1 MQKNKSMV
9 PKEGRNATT
18 KTRLVSRNAALSV
31 LQRLDLRLRGILV
44 EPPMNTAVAQAYP
57 KRGWIARRL
66 TGLALALVWLVLAV
80 LSFWAMAALYIDV
93 RLSILKVPLTILYA
107 VTLVV
112 ILAKYKL
119 HVRSALL
126 CFGCFC
132 VVLVWWLNLKPT
144 NTAAWQPNVDR
155 PAWTE
160 IDGDRLI
167 IHNLRDCDYRT
178 ETDYSS
184 CWSDRTVNLSDLR
197 GVDLFFTTW
206 GVRWIGH
213 PILSF
218 QFGNDQH
225 VAFSIEAR
233 YKAGQGYSA
242 ILGFF
247 RQYELIFVVAD
258 ERDVIR
264 LRTNFRK
271 DEEVF
276 LYRARLVPQ
285 SARAIFL
292 SYVEYLNQLKDH
304 PEWYNALTR
313 NCTTAI
319 DKQIASKVANPQ
331 PWNYQILVNGT
342 LDELLFNRGR
352 LVTDGLAFKD
362 LKSRAHINAIAK
374 GADGSPDFSTIIRT
388 NRPGFENLK

>member
-1 MQKNKSMV
+1 
-9 PKEGRNATT
+9 
-18 KTRLVSRNAALSV
+18 
-31 LQRLDLRLRGILV
+31 LQRFGLPLHGSRA
-44 EPPMNTAVAQAYP
+44 ESPMSTTVAQAYP
-57 KRGWIARRL
+57 KRGLVARWL
-66 TGLALALVWLVLAV
+66 TGLGLALVWLVLAV
-80 LSFWAMAALYIDV
+80 FSFWAMAALYIDF
-93 RLSILKVPLTILYA
+93 RSPLLRVPLTIVYA
-107 VTLVV
+107 VILVV

-119 HVRSALL
+119 RVRSALL

-132 VVLVWWLNLKPT
+132 LVLAWWLNLKPT
-144 NTAAWQPNVDR
+144 NTGAWQSDVER
-155 PAWTE
+155 PAWVE
-160 IDGDRLI
+160 MDGDRMI
-167 IHNLRDCDYRT
+167 IHNLRNCEYRT
-178 ETDYSS
+178 ETDYSN
-184 CWSDRTVNLSDLR
+184 CWSDRMVNLSDLR

-218 QFGNDQH
+218 QFGDDQH
-225 VAFSIEAR
+225 IAFSIEAR
-233 YKAGQGYSA
+233 YKGQQAYSA

-258 ERDVIR
+258 ERDLIR

-276 LYRARLVPQ
+276 LYRARMGPE

-292 SYVEYLNQLKDH
+292 TYVEYLNQLKDH

-313 NCTTAI
+313 NCTTTL
-319 DKQIASKVANPQ
+319 DKQISSEVAKPQ
-331 PWNYQILVNGT
+331 PWNYQFLVNGT
-342 LDELLFNRGR
+342 LDELLYDRGR

-362 LKSRAHINAIAK
+362 LKNSANINAIAK
-374 GADGSPDFSTIIRT
+374 AAGKYADFSAIIRT

>member
-1 MQKNKSMV
+1 MSS
-9 PKEGRNATT
+9 T
-18 KTRLVSRNAALSV
+18 
-31 LQRLDLRLRGILV
+31 
-44 EPPMNTAVAQAYP
+44 VAQTNP
-57 KRGWIARRL
+57 KRGLVARWL
-66 TGLALALVWLVLAV
+66 TGIGLALVWLIVAV

-93 RLSILKVPLTILYA
+93 RVPMLRLPLTILYA
-107 VTLVV
+107 AILVA
-112 ILAKYKL
+112 ILARYKL
-119 HVRSALL
+119 HIRSALL
-126 CFGCFC
+126 CFGSFC
-132 VVLVWWLNLKPT
+132 VVLAWWLNLKPT
-144 NTAAWQPNVDR
+144 NTAAWQADVDR
-155 PAWTE
+155 PAWIQ

-167 IHNLRDCDYRT
+167 IHNLRNCEYRT
-178 ETDYSS
+178 ETDYSN

-218 QFGNDQH
+218 QFGDNQH
-225 VAFSIEAR
+225 IAFSIEAR
-233 YKAGQGYSA
+233 YKLGQGYSA
-242 ILGFF
+242 ILGLF

-276 LYRARLVPQ
+276 LYHARMGPE
-285 SARAIFL
+285 STRAIFVT
-292 SYVEYLNQLKDH
+292 YVEYLNQLKDH

-313 NCTTAI
+313 NCTTAV
-319 DKQIASKVANPQ
+319 DKQIASRVANPQ

-342 LDELLFNRGR
+342 LDELLYSRGR
-352 LVTDGLAFKD
+352 FVTDGLEFKD

-374 GADGSPDFSTIIRT
+374 TADKSPDFSTIIRI
-388 NRPGFENLK
+388 NRPGFENVK

>member
-1 MQKNKSMV
+1 M
-9 PKEGRNATT
+9 
-18 KTRLVSRNAALSV
+18 
-31 LQRLDLRLRGILV
+31 
-44 EPPMNTAVAQAYP
+44 EPPMSTAGVRAYP
-57 KRGWIARRL
+57 KRGLVARWL
-66 TGLALALVWLVLAV
+66 TGLSLALVWLVLAV
-80 LSFWAMAALYIDV
+80 LSLWAMAALYIDA
-93 RLSILKVPLTILYA
+93 RSSTLKVPLTISYA
-107 VTLVV
+107 VILVA
-112 ILAKYKL
+112 ILVKYKL

-132 VVLVWWLNLKPT
+132 LVLAWWLNLKPT
-144 NTAAWQPNVDR
+144 NTAAWQADVNR

-160 IDGDRLI
+160 IDGDRMI
-167 IHNLRDCDYRT
+167 IHNVRNCDYRT
-178 ETDYSS
+178 EIDYSN

-218 QFGNDQH
+218 QFGDGQH
-225 VAFSIEAR
+225 LAFSIEAR
-233 YKAGQGYSA
+233 YKGGQGYSA

-276 LYRARLVPQ
+276 LYRARIGPE
-285 SARAIFL
+285 SARAIL
-292 SYVEYLNQLKDH
+292 LTYVQYLNQLKDH

-313 NCTTAI
+313 NCTTTL
-319 DKQIASKVANPQ
+319 DKQISSEVAKPQ
-331 PWNYQILVNGT
+331 PWSYQFLLNGT
-342 LDELLFNRGR
+342 LDELLYNRGR

-362 LKSRAHINAIAK
+362 LKSRANINAVARATDK
-374 GADGSPDFSTIIRT
+374 LSDFSAIIRT